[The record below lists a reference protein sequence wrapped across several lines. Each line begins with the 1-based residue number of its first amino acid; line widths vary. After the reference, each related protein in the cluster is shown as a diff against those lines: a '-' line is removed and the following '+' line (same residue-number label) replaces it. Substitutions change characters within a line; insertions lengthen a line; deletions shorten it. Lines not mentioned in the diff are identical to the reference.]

1 MQFSK
6 TEASKRNAIAVLA
19 EKSVVVIAED
29 NNGTFTMYGWDRG
42 LDQTEGTNPLGIT
55 AAELNGYTI
64 TLTGDQATLPYEV
77 ASGIIAGLLS

>member
-1 MQFSK
+1 
-6 TEASKRNAIAVLA
+6 
-19 EKSVVVIAED
+19 
-29 NNGTFTMYGWDRG
+29 MYGWNRG